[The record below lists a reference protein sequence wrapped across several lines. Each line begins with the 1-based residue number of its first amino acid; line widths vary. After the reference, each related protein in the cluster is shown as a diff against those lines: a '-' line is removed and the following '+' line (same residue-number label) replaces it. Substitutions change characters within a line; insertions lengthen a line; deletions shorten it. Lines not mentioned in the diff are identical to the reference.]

1 MIVSEETE
9 KIRFGRAAIRWKIGK
24 KFLLIYLRDLRITI
38 CVTYV
43 KPDSRFGF
51 KGLNSIQK
59 KTMKELTVLEQMIL
73 AAIIAL
79 KEDAYGVSIRKR
91 VEKLR
96 RKKLM
101 YGTLYNALD
110 QLLRKDYVTKTRGT
124 TSSARGGRPR
134 IYYALTSDGKSAL
147 RASFNLQRAIWES
160 IPEFRLD

>member
-1 MIVSEETE
+1 
-9 KIRFGRAAIRWKIGK
+9 
-24 KFLLIYLRDLRITI
+24 
-38 CVTYV
+38 
-43 KPDSRFGF
+43 
-51 KGLNSIQK
+51 
-59 KTMKELTVLEQMIL
+59 MKELTLLEQMIL
-73 AAIIAL
+73 ASIIAL

-110 QLLRKDYVTKTRGT
+110 QLLRKEYVTKTKGT